1 MLFYEENSILTNGNT
16 DMKNS
21 NNRIKS
27 KLAVTLTVLII
38 VSLII
43 SFIGWFLF
51 GCYTIKGAE
60 KEYISHSLTEENLL
74 ESAGI
79 MMMFIFNSILIICLF
94 FRVSVHC

>member
-1 MLFYEENSILTNGNT
+1 MKKIVFAKRNT
-16 DMKNS
+16 DVKNS

-27 KLAVTLTVLII
+27 ILAVTSTILII

-60 KEYISHSLTEENLL
+60 KE
-74 ESAGI
+74 
-79 MMMFIFNSILIICLF
+79 
-94 FRVSVHC
+94 